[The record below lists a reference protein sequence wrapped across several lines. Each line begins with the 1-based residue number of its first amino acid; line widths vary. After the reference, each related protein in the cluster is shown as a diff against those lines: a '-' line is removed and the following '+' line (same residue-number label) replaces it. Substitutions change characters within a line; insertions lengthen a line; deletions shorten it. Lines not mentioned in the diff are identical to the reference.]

1 MLIKLTQ
8 LKITNRMIKCAIH
21 FKNRRENIFNGTD
34 EPMEHLILASG
45 SESYRENNFMKKRLN
60 GQNEPEVHW
69 VELIY
74 FALYYI
80 RSSTVQH
87 IREQQSFKL

>member
-1 MLIKLTQ
+1 MQSI
-8 LKITNRMIKCAIH
+8 LKTDEKTSLMAL
-21 FKNRRENIFNGTD
+21 D

-80 RSSTVQH
+80 SSSTVQH